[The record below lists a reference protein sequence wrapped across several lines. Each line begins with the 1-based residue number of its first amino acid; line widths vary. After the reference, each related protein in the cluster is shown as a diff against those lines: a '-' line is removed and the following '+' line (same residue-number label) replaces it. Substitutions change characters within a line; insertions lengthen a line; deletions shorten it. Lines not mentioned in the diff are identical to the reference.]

1 MRRYIMA
8 KQRIEK
14 TLVVFT
20 EEEVRRILELARRD
34 DDEEIR
40 QFILKEFVKK
50 VEYILRRRC
59 S

>member
-1 MRRYIMA
+1 MA
-8 KQRIEK
+8 KDRIEK